1 MKIAIVQAR
10 PATSDIAANVSR
22 HLELIDFADG
32 ADIVIFPE
40 LSLTGYEPALAKTL
54 SLDPGDGRLDVF
66 QEIANARRI
75 TIAVGA
81 PVAAGS
87 SIRIGMIIFR
97 PHPPRRTYAK

>member
-10 PATSDIAANVSR
+10 PATGDIAANVSR

-54 SLDPGDGRLDVF
+54 SLDPGDSTFSRKSPMHGGSRSLS
-66 QEIANARRI
+66 AR
-75 TIAVGA
+75 
-81 PVAAGS
+81 PW
-87 SIRIGMIIFR
+87 
-97 PHPPRRTYAK
+97 RRARAFASA